1 MKEIISGQGT
11 KKNHTV
17 KTGLKWKM
25 CKLRK
30 DLRKRSGETIPST
43 NGFVRPG
50 NKGAWPLCSGA
61 AATCGTCLST
71 PALGPVSSEC
81 LCNTET
87 GRQEAK

>member
-43 NGFVRPG
+43 N
-50 NKGAWPLCSGA
+50 
-61 AATCGTCLST
+61 
-71 PALGPVSSEC
+71 
-81 LCNTET
+81 
-87 GRQEAK
+87 